1 MNNLYN
7 EIDRFCDNENN
18 RNQESSIR
26 QTESVQRTF
35 TENQKKTSGNMR
47 LENEG
52 KTELNQ
58 NASNQNNENTECKEG
73 LFAQLYNQFSELDQ
87 DNCYRN
93 IYGDDGKN
101 NDDDDVLPPSEIS
114 NIQNVEA
121 NREVYNRARIQDN
134 VNDSKANNNKMVIP
148 ESTNVISYQMPIE
161 CHKKF

>member
-1 MNNLYN
+1 MNNLYK
-7 EIDRFCDNENN
+7 EIEHFCDNQNN
-18 RNQESSIR
+18 QNQESSVR
-26 QTESVQRTF
+26 QTESVQRTL
-35 TENQKKTSGNMR
+35 TENQKEANGNMR

-114 NIQNVEA
+114 NIQNIEA

-134 VNDSKANNNKMVIP
+134 VNDSKANNNKKVIP

>member
-1 MNNLYN
+1 MNNLYK
-7 EIDRFCDNENN
+7 EIDSFCDNENN

-114 NIQNVEA
+114 NIQNIET

-134 VNDSKANNNKMVIP
+134 ENDSKANNHKMVIP
-148 ESTNVISYQMPIE
+148 ESTNLISCQIPIE
-161 CHKKF
+161 FHKKF